1 MNYYSF
7 HIGDYAAH
15 TRHLSLIEDLAYRRL
30 LDLYYTSEKPI
41 PLDVEK
47 ASRLIGLR
55 EYSDSV
61 SVVLSDFFLKSEEG
75 YINKRCD
82 AEIEVYK
89 AKADRAKNANKKRW
103 DSNKS
108 DTSLKS
114 DKKTEQ
120 CLIPTKNQEPITNNQ
135 YIKPIGVAK
144 ATKAKRLDLETL
156 PVEWDR
162 FCKTERPELNP
173 QEVFAQFR
181 DYWIAQ
187 GGQRGCKLD
196 WLATWRNWVRN
207 QKASIKTKQDQ
218 GNEAFHQLTGGMLKP
233 KPNDAV
239 FQSIAQTVDMESDHA
254 RLR

>member
-1 MNYYSF
+1 QEKKEHEKERLRRY
-7 HIGDYAAH
+7 
-15 TRHLSLIEDLAYRRL
+15 REERSLMFTALRSVGVIPKWDVHMETLRDL
-30 LDLYYTSEKPI
+30 
-41 PLDVEK
+41 
-47 ASRLIGLR
+47 
-55 EYSDSV
+55 
-61 SVVLSDFFLKSEEG
+61 F
-75 YINKRCD
+75 NKNC
-82 AEIEVYK
+82 
-89 AKADRAKNANKKRW
+89 NAP
-103 DSNKS
+103 
-108 DTSLKS
+108 DTSTGLVQKRS
-114 DKKTEQ
+114 RNAPATHTDTA
-120 CLIPTKNQEPITNNQ
+120 ITNQEPEPITN
-135 YIKPIGVAK
+135 ILKPIGVAK
-144 ATKAKRLDLETL
+144 ATKAKRLDLEVL
-156 PVEWDR
+156 PVEWNH

-239 FQSIAQTVDMESDHA
+239 FQSIAQTVDMENDHA